1 MRRIPLLML
10 VLCAA
15 CLPAFSQGEIPVD
28 MYTGTPSISIPLAV
42 VSSVDVS
49 QPVSLSYNANST
61 EQSPFGVG
69 WSIHIDGITRDVRG
83 LPDDFGYL
91 DALSRK
97 GWLYAYSTGTVASV
111 VGGFAPGSDT
121 LSSSYGGEATDF
133 GSLDTYSTNLIDTE
147 PDVFSFSAGGISGKF
162 VFDNNSNIRTIPYM
176 DVQIVPTYA
185 SWPNDRKITGFT
197 ITTNDGYSY
206 KYTYACSGSKRL
218 STEDSQWTAVH
229 ILPVQQRFYGAA
241 VTYNFAW
248 QLTEVKSPNG
258 NSLTYTYTANPAV
271 QSIPDRPIT
280 FSMHRGDNTIEPG
293 TNKYITRQVFK
304 LVSTGIPPV
313 PLTITGSSGSVL
325 EFNYGSTVLESITVR
340 DTRKG
345 STPATNYVKTIN
357 LGYIDVSYE
366 RLVGTTSGSWLYSRK
381 HLRTISETSGCDR
394 TQPYTFGYL
403 ISNSREDETGT
414 WSVLADGMSVEE
426 WTDIYQHHN
435 EALYATLY
443 IYRDE
448 WPKHRYRLN
457 YIPGSSLTRY
467 DMYGTNMTPYSTIN
481 ATLRT
486 IDYPTGGRTIL
497 QFEGN
502 RYYDVKSNQSEIA
515 AGLRIRRIDYHDGS
529 GASTIVKHFEYLTAD
544 GKSSGRIF
552 RQPIYH
558 IPAFQWKDFYLPIS
572 TASADFKSYDQLKH
586 PTDEQ
591 NKEQVYLYLTL
602 RTDFDLA
609 PADADNSVG
618 YTRVKVSRTGSGYA
632 IHEFQVPAA
641 YGETVSGEWQT
652 PITLIARQS
661 STINMG
667 IFPNGGTWRF
677 PNAPNPFYDY
687 ARGLPWKVTEYN
699 EAGKPVRK
707 VRTVYQDMYKPGN
720 TAAHKVNGIKYER
733 FALSEDNISGNR
745 VYLFSKYFLL
755 TDAAKVPQSE
765 TVTIYDATDTLKKV
779 SEITE
784 YTYSANRQLAVVKRT
799 TSDGNIY
806 RTKFKYPKDYAN
818 QASGDPAV
826 VALNA
831 LVTTFRHGTP
841 IETVTTLQK
850 GAATEMLTNANLV
863 IFNTFGQL
871 SNPRVESQWALEL
884 SAPLAFSS
892 FTNSYVNSATGTF
905 VKHTPNYKQLST
917 VLGYKSGLPTKVNDL
932 ISKQSM
938 DTDYAFGN
946 SLPLVKAANVNST
959 QSAFSDFDNTT
970 DFAFGYGPPILSEG
984 RSGAYGFFPSVML
997 YKNFTRVVT
1006 GNYIISFW
1014 IKSNSPVSFT
1024 ARIRNQS
1031 QTTTYYTG
1039 TFTVQPTNS
1048 EYRYVQHIIPFPE
1061 TTAAGITALRVDL
1074 IANGL
1079 TGPGSTGF
1087 TAGLM
1092 PVIDDVFF
1100 FPEGSNLESYT
1111 YQIPYGVASVTT
1123 ASGGASHIEYDGLG
1137 RERYVRDRDKNIV
1150 KKTTYQVGTASDPL
1164 FASFTTSTASPFVN
1178 NSTVFTATQPACAGS
1193 VLYEW
1198 QWGAGAP
1205 FVTGSATQSYTFT
1218 TAGEKTVTLRVS
1230 SSSYGSKTLTRTI
1243 VVQPALLTA
1252 DFCMK
1257 GISVLDGS
1265 TATLVDCALVTINTA
1280 NKSVFKVSNVVGIID
1295 GVCNYTWYRRN
1306 IGATAWTIVG
1316 TNVSEYSTEQITSTT
1331 RSFEVKC
1338 KVSTMDNVWI
1348 EKGPIQVY
1356 INN

>member
-1 MRRIPLLML
+1 MRRTPLLIL
-10 VLCAA
+10 ILCAA
-15 CLPAFSQGEIPVD
+15 YLPAFSQGEIPVD
-28 MYTGTPSISIPLAV
+28 MYTGTPSISVPLAV

-49 QPVSLSYNANST
+49 QPVSLSYNVNST
-61 EQSPFGVG
+61 QESPFGVG
-69 WSIHIDGITRDVRG
+69 WSISTGGITRDVRG
-83 LPDDFGYL
+83 LPDDFGYG
-91 DALSRK
+91 DALNRK
-97 GWLYAYSTGTVASV
+97 GWFYAYSTGTVASV
-111 VGGFAPGSDT
+111 VGGFTPGSDE
-121 LSSSYGGEATDF
+121 LSDTYGGEATDF
-133 GSLDTYSTNLIDTE
+133 GSLDTYSTALIDTE

-162 VFDNNSNIRTIPYM
+162 IFDNNLNIRTIPYM

-185 SWPNDRKITGFT
+185 SWPNDKKITGFT

-229 ILPVQQRFYGAA
+229 ILPIQQRFYGAT

-258 NSLTYTYTANPAV
+258 NTLTYTYASNPLV

-313 PLTITGSSGSVL
+313 PLAITGSSGSVL
-325 EFNYGSTVLESITVR
+325 EFNYGSNMLQSITVR
-340 DTRKG
+340 DNRKG

-366 RLVGTTSGSWLYSRK
+366 RLVGTNSGSWLYTRK

-394 TQPYTFGYL
+394 TQSYTFGYS

-414 WSVLADGMSVEE
+414 WSVLADAMSEPE

-443 IYRDE
+443 IYPSE
-448 WPKHRYRLN
+448 GPKHGYRLN
-457 YIPGSSLTRY
+457 YIPGSSLTMY
-467 DMYGTNMTPYSTIN
+467 AMYGTNMTPYSTTN

-486 IDYPTGGRTIL
+486 IDYPTGGRTVL

-502 RYYDVKSNQSEIA
+502 RYHDVKSNQSEIA
-515 AGLRIRRIDYHDGS
+515 AGLRIQRIYYYDGS
-529 GASTIVKHFEYLTAD
+529 GTSAIVKHFEYLDAD

-558 IPAFQWKDFYLPIS
+558 IPAFQWKDFYLPSS
-572 TASADFKSYDQLKH
+572 TASSDFKSFTHADLSTEEKR
-586 PTDEQ
+586 
-591 NKEQVYLYLTL
+591 YLYLTL

-609 PADADNSVG
+609 PADADNNVG

-632 IHEFQVPAA
+632 IHEFQVPAI

-661 STINMG
+661 SAISMG
-667 IFPNGGTWRF
+667 IFPEGGDWRF

-707 VRTVYQDMYKPGN
+707 VRTVYQDLYKPGS
-720 TAAHKVNGIKYER
+720 TAASKVYGVKYER
-733 FALSEDNISGNR
+733 YALSEDNIMNNR

-755 TDAAKVPQSE
+755 TDATKVPQSE
-765 TVTIYDATDTLKKV
+765 TVTIYDPMDTLKKV

-784 YTYSANRQLAVVKRT
+784 YTYSANRQLSVVKRT

-806 RTKFKYPKDYAN
+806 RTRFKYPKDYAN
-818 QASGDPAV
+818 QASGEPAV
-826 VALNA
+826 GALNTLA
-831 LVTTFRHGTP
+831 STAFRHGAP

-850 GAATEMLTNANLV
+850 GAGAEMVTGANLV
-863 IFNTFGQL
+863 MYNTFGQPT
-871 SNPRVESQWALEL
+871 NPRVESQWTLEL

-905 VKHTPNYKQLST
+905 VKHSPNYTQLST

-938 DTDYAFGN
+938 DTDYAYGN
-946 SLPLVKAANVNST
+946 SLPLVKATNVNST

-970 DFAFGYGPPILSEG
+970 DFAFGYGVPYLSEG

-1014 IKSNSPVSFT
+1014 IKCNNPVSFT

-1031 QTTTYYTG
+1031 QTATYYTG
-1039 TFTVQPTNS
+1039 TFNVQPTGS
-1048 EYRYVQHIIPFPE
+1048 EYKYVQHIIPFPE
-1061 TTAAGITALRVDL
+1061 TVATGITALRVDL
-1074 IANGL
+1074 VANGL
-1079 TGPGSTGF
+1079 TSPGSTGF
-1087 TAGLM
+1087 IAGLL

-1123 ASGGASHIEYDGLG
+1123 ATGGASYIEYDGLG
-1137 RERYVRDRDKNIV
+1137 RERYVRDRDRNIV
-1150 KKTTYQVGTASDPL
+1150 KKTTYQTAESTNPL
-1164 FASFTTSTASPFVN
+1164 FASFTISTPSPYVN
-1178 NSTVFTATQPACAGS
+1178 NSTLFTATQPTCAGS

-1198 QWGAGAP
+1198 QWEASAA
-1205 FVTGSATQSYTFT
+1205 FVTGSANQSYTFT
-1218 TAGEKTVTLRVS
+1218 TAGEKIVTLRVS
-1230 SSSYGSKTLTRTI
+1230 SSSYGSKTITRTI
-1243 VVQPALLTA
+1243 IVQPPALTA

-1265 TATLVDCALVTINTA
+1265 TATLVDCAPVTINTA
-1280 NKSVFKVSNVVGIID
+1280 NKSVFKVYNVVGIID

-1306 IGATAWTIVG
+1306 IGATAWTQVG
-1316 TNVSEYSTEQITSTT
+1316 SNASEYVSEQITSTT

-1338 KVSTMDNVWI
+1338 KISTLDNVWI
-1348 EKGPIQVY
+1348 EKDPIQVY